1 MANFLAVPLKNS
13 SEVELQRPLQNFIKN
28 TYSDSIDGD
37 EFSQQIKELS
47 KQRSN
52 AVCRKLDK
60 HANSLDMLA
69 KYYDQLVTMDG
80 KLPIMEGQIAINFG
94 WQDAFDKGSFLGG
107 ARKQSAPTAAFEK
120 VCVLFNIAAM
130 NSQVAALQSMDD
142 DDGLKSAAKQFQT
155 AAGIFSHVKGSVY
168 SAVQQVRTYDMQ
180 PECLGALSSL
190 MPAQAQESFLRKAR
204 KDKMKDVIISK
215 VALSA
220 SELYTEAAKAL
231 SQPQVKDILPK
242 DWIPTVLGK
251 QYYMH
256 AISEYHQALVCRA
269 SKSYGPEIA
278 RLMHAS
284 DLLSEV
290 ERKGGQAIDTKDFA
304 ARVGQELKAVR
315 KDNDFIYHDVV
326 PSRDKLTKPG
336 TAQIAKLLE
345 LSTPFSTDSVDLFES
360 LVPLSVHNAAVAYD
374 NRKAEVVNREVGK
387 LREASQLM
395 NSVLASLNLP
405 ASIEDLK
412 GDSVPQ
418 SVLEK
423 SQGIKQKGGLEHIGR
438 LFHELPELLKR
449 NKEILDEAVSQL
461 DEERN
466 SDKQMKERFKEKWTR
481 VPSDQLTTALRAE
494 SSKYQTILNNAVQAD
509 HVVKEKYQKS
519 RPFIIILSKSEAEIA
534 ASLPSASGAS
544 ALQGSPV
551 VQELRQ
557 LMKDVEEIKTVR
569 EVLENEIKSATV
581 DMKSNF
587 MQALAADGAIN
598 EESMSNSCIDQTYSS
613 LIQQVQESV
622 RKQETILNNVQDANT
637 RFSSAKQTNTS
648 GQQREET
655 LRNLASA
662 YDSYMELTSNLQE
675 GTKFYNDLTQIL
687 VKFQSKVVDL
697 CFARKTEKEELLKDL
712 TQSLAHQPTVPPPS
726 APTHHNTGQS
736 APPERPPA
744 SYRAPQSTAPPA
756 QAPPQQPA
764 PPPQQAPPSQSPAA
778 AAASAPPPQAVPGGY
793 PQQPSSAPQYQ
804 PMPSYA
810 PYGGAPMAMPS
821 PMPAYSAGGYGQ
833 QGGYPQQGYGQQ
845 QPQQPGYGYQQPPA
859 QGYPGQV
866 PPQQGYPTQ
875 PQQGYPQQPPYGYN
889 PYGQQPPR

>member
-1 MANFLAVPLKNS
+1 MANFLAVPPKSS

-28 TYSDSIDGD
+28 TYSDSGEGD
-37 EFSQQIKELS
+37 DFSQQVKEFS
-47 KQRSN
+47 KQRTN

-69 KYYDQLVTMDG
+69 KYYDQLEAIDG
-80 KLPIMEGQIAINFG
+80 KLPIMEGQIAVNFG

-142 DDGLKSAAKQFQT
+142 DDGLKSAAKQFVT
-155 AAGIFSHVKGSVY
+155 AAGFFNHIKGSVY
-168 SAVQQVRTYDMQ
+168 SAVQTVRTCDMQ
-180 PECLGALSSL
+180 LECLTALSSL
-190 MPAQAQESFLRKAR
+190 MLAQAQESFLRKAR
-204 KDKMKDVIISK
+204 KDKMKDGIISK

-220 SELYTEAAKAL
+220 SELYQEAAKAL
-231 SQPQVKDILPK
+231 SQPQVKDIIPK

-269 SKSYGPEIA
+269 SKSYGPEVG
-278 RLMHAS
+278 RLKHAS

-290 ERKGGQAIDTKDFA
+290 ERKGGQYIDTKDFA
-304 ARVGQELKAVR
+304 ARVSQELKAVK
-315 KDNDFIYHDVV
+315 KDNDFIYHDIV
-326 PSRDKLTKPG
+326 PSVDQLSRPG
-336 TAQIAKLLE
+336 TAQIAKLVDFSTP
-345 LSTPFSTDSVDLFES
+345 LSTESNDLFAS
-360 LVPLSVHNAAVAYD
+360 LVPLSVHNATVAYD

-387 LREASQLM
+387 LREGTQFM

-423 SQGIKQKGGLEHIGR
+423 SQGIKQKGGLEHIDK
-438 LFHELPELLKR
+438 LFHELPELLQR
-449 NKEILDEAVSQL
+449 NREILEEAVRQL
-461 DEERN
+461 DEERET
-466 SDKQMKERFKEKWTR
+466 DVQMKEKFKEKWTR

-494 SSKYQTILNNAVQAD
+494 SSKYRTILNNAVQAD
-509 HVVKEKYQKS
+509 HTVKDKYKQS
-519 RPFIIILSKSEAEIA
+519 RPFIMILSKDQVEIA

-557 LMKDVEEIKTVR
+557 LMKDVDEIKTVR

-581 DMKSNF
+581 DIKSKF
-587 MQALAADGAIN
+587 MRALTADGAIN
-598 EESMSNSCIDQTYSS
+598 EDTISNDSIDDMYSS

-622 RKQETILNNVQDANT
+622 RKQETVLNNVQDANT
-637 RFSSAKQTNTS
+637 RFCSAKQTNAG
-648 GQQREET
+648 GQQREEM
-655 LRNLASA
+655 LRNLATA

-712 TQSLAHQPTVPPPS
+712 TQSLAHQPPAAAPS
-726 APTHHNTGQS
+726 APTHH
-736 APPERPPA
+736 
-744 SYRAPQSTAPPA
+744 
-756 QAPPQQPA
+756 
-764 PPPQQAPPSQSPAA
+764 
-778 AAASAPPPQAVPGGY
+778 
-793 PQQPSSAPQYQ
+793 SSGV
-804 PMPSYA
+804 
-810 PYGGAPMAMPS
+810 YGL
-821 PMPAYSAGGYGQ
+821 Q
-833 QGGYPQQGYGQQ
+833 
-845 QPQQPGYGYQQPPA
+845 
-859 QGYPGQV
+859 
-866 PPQQGYPTQ
+866 
-875 PQQGYPQQPPYGYN
+875 
-889 PYGQQPPR
+889 